1 MYAQPQRKN
10 QSLQD
15 SNYSIMLMETHAH
28 AHTHAPSE
36 SSASVAW
43 TNLLPKRNFICAAHH
58 NTNQG
63 QINFCRP
70 RERGKTLQWA
80 RRWTPILPSQH
91 VKQYS
96 QLEGQAVSHVINI
109 YSYLVHWLHLVWKV
123 QSALQNPSR
132 SLSQKSFLTTNVLR
146 KQFCRKSPLA
156 KSSFH
161 WRRQSRSNE
170 DHFSLTKWH
179 RIWDY

>member
-1 MYAQPQRKN
+1 MYAQPQRN
-10 QSLQD
+10 NPSLQD
-15 SNYSIMLMETHAH
+15 SNYSIMLMETHT
-28 AHTHAPSE
+28 HTHAPSE
-36 SSASVAW
+36 SLASVAW

-109 YSYLVHWLHLVWKV
+109 YSYWLHWLHLVWKV
-123 QSALQNPSR
+123 QSTLQNPSR
-132 SLSQKSFLTTNVLR
+132 SLSQKASWPPMFLR
-146 KQFCRKSPLA
+146 KHFCRKSPLA
-156 KSSFH
+156 KSHFH
-161 WRRQSRSNE
+161 WRRQSRSNK
-170 DHFSLTKWH
+170 DHFSSTK
-179 RIWDY
+179 